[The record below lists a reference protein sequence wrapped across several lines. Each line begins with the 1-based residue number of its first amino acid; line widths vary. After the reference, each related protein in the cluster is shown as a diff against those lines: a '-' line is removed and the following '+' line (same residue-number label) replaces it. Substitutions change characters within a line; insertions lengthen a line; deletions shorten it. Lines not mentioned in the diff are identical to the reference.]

1 MQLTALGLT
10 LINRP
15 HQCCMQLRLRACRT
29 CKSGCKVYQDKIHQH
44 SQKIFITC
52 LTCEGRCDMLTT
64 SRYYLW
70 SCLYMFMHTVLPM
83 SSITPWF
90 YIISLAILYKFRPW
104 TADEY
109 SYRQIFF
116 ARTTKGRDWA
126 LILQHLNIQAKIDLE
141 VRKLLQD
148 TRVQTSKY

>member
-44 SQKIFITC
+44 SQKILITC

-70 SCLYMFMHTVLPM
+70 SCRYMCMYTIL
-83 SSITPWF
+83 F
-90 YIISLAILYKFRPW
+90 YICQCYVIVLSIQYKFRPW
-104 TADEY
+104 TADKY
-109 SYRQIFF
+109 TYRRIFF
-116 ARTTKGRDWA
+116 ARTTNGPDWA
-126 LILQHLNIQAKIDLE
+126 LMLQHLNIQAKIDLE

>member
-1 MQLTALGLT
+1 MQLTGLGLT

-15 HQCCMQLRLRACRT
+15 HHCCMQLRLRVCRT

-44 SQKIFITC
+44 SQKILNTC

-70 SCLYMFMHTVLPM
+70 SCLYMLMHTVLLLGF
-83 SSITPWF
+83 IL
-90 YIISLAILYKFRPW
+90 YQCYVIALAILYKFRPR
-104 TADEY
+104 TVHKY

-116 ARTTKGRDWA
+116 ARTTKGPD
-126 LILQHLNIQAKIDLE
+126 
-141 VRKLLQD
+141 
-148 TRVQTSKY
+148 